1 MTDTAS
7 NRTATVPYRV
17 RFDECAADG
26 LARTSALLRY
36 AQDVAWIHSERLGF
50 DRDWY
55 AARGLTW
62 LVRAARVVV
71 LRAVPLGTTLDVSTT
86 VDGFR
91 KVWARRRTEGASPT
105 ARSRSGPTP
114 TGSSSMPAACRPA
127 CRPSSPPSTASCP
140 APFEPGRVALPPTP
154 AGAAVHRGLVR
165 PQDVDPL
172 GHVNNAAYLDYLEE
186 ALLDGGPA
194 AAAAVAAIPRT
205 VRIEYLFQAVPG
217 TVVTGSTWR
226 DEPATGASRWAWR
239 LTDDD
244 GADLARGTLDGRG
257 GTPDSPTRPGSR
269 QERSM
274 TRTVFRGGSVF
285 DGTGVGSTAGRR
297 RRGGRP
303 DRRRRQRPGRRRRR
317 RHRRQDAAARAC
329 STATCTS
336 PRATST
342 CGASSTRRSPTSST
356 RRRGTSRRRS
366 GRA

>member
-91 KVWARRRTEGASPT
+91 KVWARRRTDGRLADGTLAFWAHTDWVIIDARGLPT
-105 ARSRSGPTP
+105 RV
-114 TGSSSMPAACRPA
+114 PAEFPA
-127 CRPSSPPSTASCP
+127 VYGELPG
-140 APFEPGRVALPPTP
+140 PFEPGRVALPPTP
-154 AGAAVHRGLVR
+154 AGAAVHRGPR
-165 PQDVDPL
+165 PSAGRRPAGPRQQRRLPRL
-172 GHVNNAAYLDYLEE
+172 PR
-186 ALLDGGPA
+186 GGVARRRAGRGRRGRAPSPGPCASSTCSRRCPA
-194 AAAAVAAIPRT
+194 
-205 VRIEYLFQAVPG
+205 

-226 DEPATGASRWAWR
+226 DEPATGDGARWAWR

-257 GTPDSPTRPGSR
+257 GTPDTPDTD
-269 QERSM
+269 QAADRS
-274 TRTVFRGGSVF
+274 
-285 DGTGVGSTAGRR
+285 A
-297 RRGGRP
+297 P
-303 DRRRRQRPGRRRRR
+303 
-317 RHRRQDAAARAC
+317 
-329 STATCTS
+329 
-336 PRATST
+336 
-342 CGASSTRRSPTSST
+342 
-356 RRRGTSRRRS
+356 
-366 GRA
+366 

>member
-91 KVWARRRTEGASPT
+91 KVWARRRTDGRLADGTLAFWAHTDWVIVDARGLPT
-105 ARSRSGPTP
+105 RV
-114 TGSSSMPAACRPA
+114 PAEFPA
-127 CRPSSPPSTASCP
+127 VYGELPG
-140 APFEPGRVALPPTP
+140 PFEPGRVALPPTP

-186 ALLDGGPA
+186 ALLDSGPA

-205 VRIEYLFQAVPG
+205 VRIEYLLQAVPG

-226 DEPATGASRWAWR
+226 DEPATGDEARWAWR

-257 GTPDSPTRPGSR
+257 GTPDNPDTD
-269 QERSM
+269 QAADRS
-274 TRTVFRGGSVF
+274 
-285 DGTGVGSTAGRR
+285 A
-297 RRGGRP
+297 P
-303 DRRRRQRPGRRRRR
+303 
-317 RHRRQDAAARAC
+317 
-329 STATCTS
+329 
-336 PRATST
+336 
-342 CGASSTRRSPTSST
+342 
-356 RRRGTSRRRS
+356 
-366 GRA
+366 